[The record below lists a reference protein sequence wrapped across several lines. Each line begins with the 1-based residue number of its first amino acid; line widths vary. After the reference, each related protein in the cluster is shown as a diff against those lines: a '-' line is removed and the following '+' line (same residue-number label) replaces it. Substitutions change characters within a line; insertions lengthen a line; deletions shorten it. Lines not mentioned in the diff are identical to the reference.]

1 VRSFKSLFKAVK
13 SIFQI
18 RAARR
23 SNPGKTRVLALF
35 SVFIFSRKFT
45 RFHAALKP
53 IFRSLKP
60 FQAFSSLFNLRA
72 RVFSFYMNTYTGAQR
87 RSSQPRASRRRRNS
101 RRWPCGAHRG
111 RRQNGNASHFAAK
124 NERTR
129 RVRPC
134 YDGCKELI
142 WMEWLDRMNDALGY
156 LEANLAGTAD
166 MEHAARLACCSVYHF
181 GRMFSYIAGVPLSEY
196 LRRRRMT
203 LAAFDLQNGGRVLDV
218 ALRYGYESPTAF
230 NRAFQSV
237 HGVSPSAAQRD
248 GAPLKAYPR
257 ISFKITV
264 KGEAEMDYRIIKQEA
279 FRIVGVREPLLP
291 DFEDSFRRVPEFW
304 GEAAA
309 SGTIPRLCLL
319 MDAAPKGILGVSTC
333 MPDAENYY
341 YIAVA
346 STRPAPEGMHE
357 YVVPA
362 CTWAV
367 FPGRGSMPAAM
378 QELQKRVV
386 SEWLPGSGY
395 EWGQAPDLEVYLDDG
410 LSGESSFEVWL
421 PVAKR

>member
-1 VRSFKSLFKAVK
+1 
-13 SIFQI
+13 
-18 RAARR
+18 
-23 SNPGKTRVLALF
+23 
-35 SVFIFSRKFT
+35 
-45 RFHAALKP
+45 
-53 IFRSLKP
+53 
-60 FQAFSSLFNLRA
+60 
-72 RVFSFYMNTYTGAQR
+72 
-87 RSSQPRASRRRRNS
+87 
-101 RRWPCGAHRG
+101 
-111 RRQNGNASHFAAK
+111 
-124 NERTR
+124 
-129 RVRPC
+129 
-134 YDGCKELI
+134 
-142 WMEWLDRMNDALGY
+142 MEWLDRMNDALGY

-304 GEAAA
+304 GDAAA
-309 SGTIPRLCLL
+309 SGAIPRLCLL